1 MISGLCFYE
10 FMQFVQE
17 KPPVLRFG
25 GSCCLCDCVPVA
37 RTGSVGSP
45 CPWHPLTDRTVLS
58 ARADPAQA
66 WEAAW
71 QVCSSARGASAAR
84 HRLAVAAVAQCART
98 GSLSPPSFLR
108 PVGWCP
114 RGAAAVQS
122 AAEPASSCLLSRLR
136 SSRPSSLFFSVPV

>member
-10 FMQFVQE
+10 FMQFIQE

-37 RTGSVGSP
+37 QTRSVGSP

-71 QVCSSARGASAAR
+71 QARSSALGASAAR
-84 HRLAVAAVAQCART
+84 QRLAVAAVAQCART
-98 GSLSPPSFLR
+98 GVPFPAVFPP
-108 PVGWCP
+108 PT
-114 RGAAAVQS
+114 GASGVPAAIQS
-122 AAEPASSCLLSRLR
+122 AAEPAFSRLLSRLR
-136 SSRPSSLFFSVPV
+136 SSCPSSSFLSVPI